1 MPRIAAK
8 PQRDE
13 EAADAAPVAVIDP
26 PTPHPHPVA
35 VLERRIETVTIAVP
49 LGEIGPGHTPQHV
62 QTWLKPH
69 QAAALQELVVALRDK
84 RATMGDRREIRT
96 AADAIRWMLEQ
107 IAVKRGWTC

>member
-1 MPRIAAK
+1 MGVNMAQNYDEFLAAK
-8 PQRDE
+8 VAFGQNLGFE
-13 EAADAAPVAVIDP
+13 VQQAD
-26 PTPHPHPVA
+26 
-35 VLERRIETVTIAVP
+35 
-49 LGEIGPGHTPQHV
+49 V

>member
-1 MPRIAAK
+1 MPRISAK
-8 PQRDE
+8 PTREDE
-13 EAADAAPVAVIDP
+13 IMDAAPVAVLDP
-26 PTPHPHPVA
+26 PTPHPLPVA
-35 VLERRIETVTIAVP
+35 VIERRIETVTIAIP

-62 QTWLKPH
+62 EAWLKPH
-69 QAAALQELVVALRDK
+69 QSSALQELVVALRDK